1 MGKPDIWARMET
13 GRHGLKVRLRRTR
26 PRHQRRVRTDAD
38 RARQPHLERS
48 LARRPRQRHGNAG
61 PDLANEAFL
70 ADEYATVVL
79 PNRITVAD
87 DHLKVRRSLAVAFDG
102 LPANAE

>member
-1 MGKPDIWARMET
+1 MDHKSAFGALGPAISAVFGPTRTELASRT
-13 GRHGLKVRLRRTR
+13 SSGRW
-26 PRHQRRVRTDAD
+26 
-38 RARQPHLERS
+38 RAVLDS
-48 LARRPRQRHGNAG
+48 VTATLG
-61 PDLANEAFL
+61 PGLANEAFL

-87 DHLKVRRSLAVAFDG
+87 DHLKVRRSRAVAFDG

>member
-38 RARQPHLERS
+38 RTRQPHLERS
-48 LARRPRQRHGNAG
+48 LVRRPRQRHGNAG

-70 ADEYATVVL
+70 ADEYAIVVL

>member
-1 MGKPDIWARMET
+1 MFGPTRTELASRT
-13 GRHGLKVRLRRTR
+13 SSGRW
-26 PRHQRRVRTDAD
+26 
-38 RARQPHLERS
+38 RAVLDS
-48 LARRPRQRHGNAG
+48 VTATLG

-70 ADEYATVVL
+70 ADEYAIVVL
-79 PNRITVAD
+79 PSRTTVAD